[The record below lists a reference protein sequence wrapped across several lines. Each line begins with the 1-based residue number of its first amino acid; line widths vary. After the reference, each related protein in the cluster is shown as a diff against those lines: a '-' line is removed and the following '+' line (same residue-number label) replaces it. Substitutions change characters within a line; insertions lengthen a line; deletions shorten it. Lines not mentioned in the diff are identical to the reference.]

1 MRLKNTGKRPCAI
14 NGNSF
19 AVGEE
24 KDVENVKQSDLV
36 GMTLEVIKEIK
47 EKKSK

>member
-1 MRLKNTGKRPCAI
+1 MRLKNIGKRPVAI

-24 KDVENVKQSDLV
+24 KDVENVKQSDLK
-36 GMTLEVIKEIK
+36 GMTLEIVNKP
-47 EKKSK
+47 KKDKG